1 MISLQENRHVQGDC
15 LEFHDLGR
23 LLCRT
28 GGELNWFVWDDEM
41 AEYTKLQFTEI
52 DTLLFGRKTYQ
63 MMADYWPVDVYRP
76 GTGAQVETAGRQD
89 VSMRQCPDA
98 LHAR

>member
-1 MISLQENRHVQGDC
+1 MCKVIVSNFMTLDGFFARP
-15 LEFHDLGR
+15 
-23 LLCRT
+23 

-76 GTGAQVETAGRQD
+76 GTGAQVETAWRQD